1 MTITTQ
7 YDICYD
13 DYSNE
18 WEAVGALFTDAAV
31 DARGIRVT
39 YKGIAPHGWP
49 IMELKVPS
57 EETARRV
64 TAAYLA
70 VYNLY
75 DEEVTD
81 YLFGRLV
88 ATA

>member
-1 MTITTQ
+1 MPITTS
-7 YDICYD
+7 YDIACSD
-13 DYSNE
+13 ASNE
-18 WEAVGALFTDAAV
+18 WEAVGHMLAAAAV
-31 DARGIRVT
+31 DARGIQVT
-39 YKGIAPHGWP
+39 YKGIAPNGWP
-49 IMELKVPS
+49 VMEMTFPN

-64 TAAYLA
+64 TAAYMGIF
-70 VYNLY
+70 NIY